1 MIDRLEKRLFGA
13 CLLALAAAPAAA
25 GDGPPRPYQDVQIL
39 QSGLAVLDY
48 YDGPIHG
55 DLDTDTLLSIEYFA
69 LQTGFDGRVDA
80 VTPELLTAVEAA
92 ATPALAAAF
101 GTDPSGSWDRDLS
114 QLGPQ
119 EAQALMDL
127 YQWPS
132 LELCGSPL
140 AIRFQGMAYG
150 TWLYGFVGPIALRDG
165 ALQPLPDRD
174 YPDMVQPAFTFV
186 DQDTMQRVVE
196 GETETWHRCD

>member
-1 MIDRLEKRLFGA
+1 MTGRFG
-13 CLLALAAAPAAA
+13 LLLAAAGLVALAAAPAAA
-25 GDGPPRPYQDVQIL
+25 GDGPPQPYQDVQIL
-39 QSGLAVLDY
+39 QSGLELLRY

-55 DLDTDTLLSIEYFA
+55 DLDADTLLAIESFA
-69 LQTGFDGRVDA
+69 SRTGFDGPVDA

-92 ATPALAAAF
+92 ATPALVAAF
-101 GTDPSGSWDRDLS
+101 GTDPGGTWDRDLS
-114 QLGPQ
+114 HLGPQ
-119 EAQALMDL
+119 EAQDLIDL

-150 TWLYGFVGPIALRDG
+150 TWLYGFAGPIALRDG

-174 YPDMVQPAFTFV
+174 YPDRVQPAFTFV
-186 DQDTMQRVVE
+186 DRDTMQRVVE